1 MLLELSPV
9 LIALLLLALLRR
21 MSVVLCLW
29 NKRRKRLWREFG
41 EEGEEEEEEEVD
53 PEPRVS
59 SDAWRT
65 SRGDTSG
72 SWDITSMLARG
83 ERSSGYGIWHP
94 QKATLTRCLSIERA
108 IERAR
113 SRCSTYTLG
122 EDGLFELIDLRQP
135 ILLALLLLLNLH
147 AYFGLFL
154 GLLSLALHE
163 RLGLLALEQL
173 DGRLDVAHPLGSFGH
188 RGT

>member
-41 EEGEEEEEEEVD
+41 EEGEEEEEAD

-83 ERSSGYGIWHP
+83 ERSSGYGIRHP
-94 QKATLTRCLSIERA
+94 QKATLTRWPID
-108 IERAR
+108 RAR

-154 GLLSLALHE
+154 GLLSLAFHE

>member
-72 SWDITSMLARG
+72 SWDITACWLEESAAQAMA
-83 ERSSGYGIWHP
+83 YGIHKK
-94 QKATLTRCLSIERA
+94 QR
-108 IERAR
+108 
-113 SRCSTYTLG
+113 
-122 EDGLFELIDLRQP
+122 
-135 ILLALLLLLNLH
+135 
-147 AYFGLFL
+147 
-154 GLLSLALHE
+154 
-163 RLGLLALEQL
+163 
-173 DGRLDVAHPLGSFGH
+173 
-188 RGT
+188 